1 VSPDPTRSSSLRVA
15 RDELVATQTLRGV
28 AFGRAL
34 SNLIDHALVDAT
46 MAFGGR
52 GGWALVAMGSYARR
66 ELCPGSDVDVMLLHG
81 GGRRGGALRDDAS
94 RLWYP
99 LWDAGFVLGHSMRT
113 VKEAV
118 ALADREL
125 DALTALLDTRLVAGD
140 EALLDDLMDKV
151 RRLAPKRRNRLVDD
165 LASGAAARVE
175 RPGPIAEMLEPD
187 LKDGAG
193 GLRDVQAPGWVG
205 WALGPD
211 PGGPGATL
219 GSGGWS
225 TGVATL
231 VTLGYLRDSDRTRL
245 REARDLL
252 VDARVAL
259 HRVTGGRTDRLTLQ
273 DQDAVA
279 RLVGAADA
287 DTHVRAVGE
296 AARAVVWITSDLWA
310 RLLALRHGPGGRST
324 GTRTIEPGIVVRD
337 GRVAFAAGVDLDAD
351 VPATLDATRV
361 LTLAA
366 RAAELDLPIEH
377 DALARIADLHEVNWT
392 PDARDAFIALLA
404 AGRGAIPVFEALDH
418 VGVLVRF
425 LPEWE
430 HVRARPQRN
439 AYHRFTVDRHSLEAV
454 AECAAILA
462 ADDFDG
468 DVARRAPRELLLLG
482 ALLHDI
488 GKGLPGDHSEVGAA
502 KAAALAERIRL
513 DPAGAAVLV
522 WLVRNHLLLADTAT
536 RRDLSDELTVTR
548 FARAVGDSERLDL
561 LYALT
566 IGDSRATG
574 PAAWNSSKA
583 ALVHELFAK
592 TDDLLEEGVVGSRLA
607 TQRRA
612 ELAARIGPAADEY
625 LDAMPAAYTTA
636 FGPDALAHHRELIEQ
651 RDLAVVW
658 EVLDDGRL
666 RCTVVAPDRTGLLA
680 TVAGSLS
687 LVGFDI
693 GSAAGYTH
701 HDGMALEVF
710 TGSDRFGR
718 LADDTGRERLFET
731 LSAALS
737 GELPLEEQ
745 LRERTRRY
753 RSTPTQSSMRDV
765 SITVDTDAS
774 AFATVVEVHAPD
786 DVGLLARVTAVFV
799 DLGLDVTLAIVS
811 TLGERVVDVF
821 YLRDATGQKVT
832 DRLAIESLR
841 ATLLA
846 RLTSEV
852 TLD

>member
-1 VSPDPTRSSSLRVA
+1 
-15 RDELVATQTLRGV
+15 LRGI

-34 SNLIDHALVDAT
+34 SNLIDHTLVDAT
-46 MAFGGR
+46 MPFGAR
-52 GGWALVAMGSYARR
+52 RNWALVALGSYARR

-81 GGRRGGALRDDAS
+81 GGRRSAALRDDAAQ
-94 RLWYP
+94 LWYP
-99 LWDAGFVLGHSMRT
+99 MWDAGFVLGHSTRT
-113 VKEAV
+113 VKEAL
-118 ALADREL
+118 ALADTEL
-125 DALTALLDTRLVAGD
+125 DALTALLDTRLVAGE
-140 EALLDDLMDKV
+140 EALLDDLMDRV

-165 LASGAAARVE
+165 LSSGAAARVE
-175 RPGPIAEMLEPD
+175 WPGPIAEMLEPD

-193 GLRDVQAPGWVG
+193 GLRDVQSPGWVG

-211 PGGPGATL
+211 PGGPGATA
-219 GSGGWS
+219 GAGGWS

-231 VTLGYLRDSDRTRL
+231 VALGYLREPDRTRL
-245 REARDLL
+245 RETRDLL
-252 VDARVAL
+252 LDARVAL
-259 HRVTGGRTDRLTLQ
+259 HRVTGGKTDRLTLQ

-279 RLVGAADA
+279 RLLGIPDA
-287 DTHVRAVGE
+287 DVLMRTLGE
-296 AARAVVWITSDLWA
+296 SARAVMWITSDLWS
-310 RLLALRHGPGGRST
+310 RLLALRQGPAGRAT
-324 GTRTIEPGIVVRD
+324 GVQELGNGLQVRD
-337 GRVAFAAGVDLDAD
+337 GRVAFGAIRAI
-351 VPATLDATRV
+351 DATR
-361 LTLAA
+361 TLMLSA
-366 RAAELDLPIEH
+366 RAAALNLQIDR
-377 DALARIADLHEVNWT
+377 DALARIAELDDVVWT

-418 VGVLVRF
+418 VHVLVRL

-454 AECAAILA
+454 AECAAILES
-462 ADDFDG
+462 DGFDG
-468 DVARRAPRELLLLG
+468 DVARRARRDLLLLA

-488 GKGLPGDHSEVGAA
+488 GKGRPGDHSEVGAQT
-502 KAAALAERIRL
+502 AAEFAARIGV
-513 DPAGAAVLV
+513 DPAGTKVLV
-522 WLVRNHLLLADTAT
+522 WLVRHHLLLADTAT
-536 RRDLSDELTVTR
+536 RRDLSDERTITR

-574 PAAWNSSKA
+574 PAAWNASKA
-583 ALVHELFAK
+583 ALVRELFAK
-592 TDDLLEEGVVGSRLA
+592 ADDLLEEGVVGSLQS
-607 TQRRA
+607 TERRA
-612 ELAARIGPAADEY
+612 EFAARIGPAADEY
-625 LDAMPAAYTTA
+625 LDAMPVGYTTA
-636 FGPDALAHHRELIEQ
+636 FDVDALARHRELIE
-651 RDLAVVW
+651 RRELAVEW
-658 EVLDDGRL
+658 EALDDDRL

-693 GSAAGYTH
+693 GSASGYTH

-710 TGSDRFGR
+710 TGTDRFGR
-718 LADDTGRERLFET
+718 LGDGDGRGRLFTT

-753 RSTPTQSSMRDV
+753 RSAPTQAAARDV
-765 SITVDTDAS
+765 SITVDNEAS

-799 DLGLDVTLAIVS
+799 DLGLDVTQAIVS

-821 YLRDATGQKVT
+821 YLRDATGQKLS
-832 DRLAIESLR
+832 DRLAIDSLR